1 MKVLVIN
8 NGSSSIKFQLVDT
21 QTKHSIAS
29 GLVERIGEAMGKI
42 KYEGKEKVSLEMH
55 FADHREGLM
64 EVAKLLTDKK
74 VGVIADANEIRACGH
89 RTVHGGEEFNHS
101 VLVTNDVLAALK
113 RCIPLAPLHNPA
125 NIIGI
130 EVASSIF
137 PNAKHVCVFD
147 TAFHQTMPAKAYRY
161 AIPNHFYTEDGIRK
175 YGFHGTS
182 HLYVSRRAAE
192 MLGKNVED
200 VNLIT
205 VHVGNGGSV
214 TAVKGGKS
222 IDTTMGMTPL
232 AGLVMGTRS
241 GDIDPA
247 IPYFL
252 YTNKGLSMKEIDN
265 ILNKE
270 SGMKGLTGTGD
281 LRDVSEK
288 YLKGDPAC
296 TLAMEMYTYRIKKT
310 IGSYCAAL
318 GHVDG
323 IVFTAGVGENSDLVR
338 ELVCS
343 KMNFFGIKLDPEHN
357 KERSHEERFICT
369 PDSSVKVMVIPT
381 NEELEIANQTA
392 EVLEK

>member
-21 QTKHSIAS
+21 DTQQKIAS
-29 GLVERIGEAMGKI
+29 GLVERIGESIGKI
-42 KYEGKEKVSLEMH
+42 SYDGSEEVTLEQAIPNH
-55 FADHREGLM
+55 KAGLL

-74 VGVIADANEIRACGH
+74 LGVISDTNEILACGH
-89 RTVHGGEEFNHS
+89 RTVHGGEEFSQS
-101 VLVTNDVLAALK
+101 VLVDDEVLKVLK
-113 RCIPLAPLHNPA
+113 KCIPLAPLHNPA
-125 NIIGI
+125 NITGI
-130 EVASSIF
+130 EVASEIF
-137 PNAKHVCVFD
+137 PNAKNVCVFD

-161 AIPNHFYTEDGIRK
+161 AIPAKFYKEDGIRK

-182 HLYVSRRAAE
+182 HLFVSREAAK
-192 MLGKNVED
+192 MLGKKPEE
-200 VNLIT
+200 VNIIT

-214 TAVKGGKS
+214 SAVKAGKS

-252 YTNKGLSMKEIDN
+252 HTNKGLSMQEIDT

-281 LRDVSEK
+281 LRDVTAKFEA
-288 YLKGDPAC
+288 GDEDG
-296 TLAMEMYTYRIKKT
+296 TLAMEMYTYKIKKT
-310 IGSYCAAL
+310 IGAYCAAL
-318 GHVDG
+318 GRVDA

-338 ELVCS
+338 ELVCEE
-343 KMNFFGIKLDPEHN
+343 MDFFGIYLNQRENRVRNGNARVISTDNSK
-357 KERSHEERFICT
+357 
-369 PDSSVKVMVIPT
+369 VKVFVIPT
-381 NEELEIANQTA
+381 NEELEIANQTV
-392 EVLEK
+392 EVLNQ